1 MAVFAIAGLAG
12 SLLIVVRRAAPRR
25 QQLTQA
31 CLLFF
36 GAGVAVLILSDA
48 FQFSWR
54 YQLPA
59 LVSLPPAGALGLT
72 VLVSYLRKRRQPDG
86 AAEPANATK
95 LTSPAV

>member
-12 SLLIVVRRAAPRR
+12 SLLVVVRRAAPQRR
-25 QQLTQA
+25 QLTQA

-36 GAGVAVLILSDA
+36 AAGVAVLILSDA

-59 LVSLPPAGALGLT
+59 LVTIPPAGALGLT
-72 VLVSYLRKRRQPDG
+72 VLLTYLRKPRQPDD
-86 AAEPANATK
+86 AAEPAGTTT

>member
-1 MAVFAIAGLAG
+1 VAAGAVDVDVDEAGD
-12 SLLIVVRRAAPRR
+12 RREM
-25 QQLTQA
+25 
-31 CLLFF
+31 CGFYFF

-59 LVSLPPAGALGLT
+59 LVTLPPAGALGLT
-72 VLVSYLRKRRQPDG
+72 VLLSYLRKPRQRDG